1 MLDLFAIAKG
11 NINSLEQTFAKITGE
26 ASASDAAL
34 IREFATWV
42 EAQSL
47 ISINVKLYVVGEL
60 LSGRAHL
67 NTYES
72 AQELSSITGIDGED
86 LLRQILR
93 GYYEKRTTFDRSFSN
108 GEKFRYG
115 ALYLGGAGLTE
126 YAPYCLVLSRA
137 FQDSLAEIACLPG
150 DSLWI
155 CFSDTESFDEDSV
168 RRLAAPYSHRHLL
181 VAIERAKEI
190 PPLERGRWLILV
202 AGANRYFEVVFVGE
216 VSLKTVE
223 FVSVLK
229 SDYDRM
235 LTLLFDSFGK
245 KLDEAGRA
253 NAQDFRVLIRGVKE
267 GKLRLEVVT

>member
-1 MLDLFAIAKG
+1 MLDLFAIAKA
-11 NINSLEQTFAKITGE
+11 NISSLEQTFAKIRAE
-26 ASASDAAL
+26 SPAHDAAL
-34 IREFATWV
+34 ISEFATWV

-47 ISINVKLYVVGEL
+47 ISINVRLYVVGDL
-60 LSGRAHL
+60 LSGRTHL

-72 AQELSSITGIDGED
+72 AREVSGITGLDAEE
-86 LLRQILR
+86 LLRQDLR
-93 GYYEKRTTFDRSFSN
+93 DHYEKRTTFDRAFSE

-150 DSLWI
+150 DSLRI
-155 CFSDTESFDEDSV
+155 CFSDAGSFDESSV
-168 RRLAAPYSHRHLL
+168 KRLAAPYSHRHVL
-181 VAIERAKEI
+181 VAIERAKEV
-190 PPLERGRWLILV
+190 PPLERGKWPTLV
-202 AGANRYFEVVFVGE
+202 AGGRRYFEVVFVGE

-223 FVSVLK
+223 IVSVLK

-253 NAQDFRVLIRGVKE
+253 NAQDFRVLLRGVKE
-267 GKLRLEVVT
+267 GRLRLEVVT